1 MRASSGPMIAAVE
14 KIELSP
20 QSRPA
25 NGPYSTSS
33 GTPIISLEMA
43 AQNKLLRCSSLRL
56 NGLLTITGGST
67 CDGAG
72 AKGAQLDQRVG
83 AHGLFQ
89 SITVSNSAGQ
99 ILESAR
105 ARNTLCASTFAATHS
120 PDDYISQ
127 SASNVATGLQGSSAM
142 PVRQSN
148 LAFSI
153 PLSCAIFRGSSAIPL
168 AQVGGLKITIDL
180 AQPSQGLYSTDGTA
194 PAAAAYTI
202 SGAPLS
208 ADLITLATK
217 GPQSNDSLTRGQ
229 FSYNQFSSLY
239 SALSS
244 ADATLTLNLPQKNAL
259 PVSHAFSK
267 ASGQRNL
274 GAFSLATPASQNSGD
289 DAALNQVDFARA
301 GQKLI
306 YDCPLRSSAQAA
318 ENLPET
324 EALMA
329 NINCFQPFCD
339 ATHLPVNPVGC
350 GFGQDFAASGD
361 IDESGAAQVKVPDA
375 GRRAFGLGVNCD
387 PISETGLS
395 FAGMPHAARIQSTLG
410 QTAANSAHTHV
421 LSRATLSYSPAGV
434 VVAT

>member
-14 KIELSP
+14 KVELSP
-20 QSRPA
+20 QNRPA
-25 NGPYSTSS
+25 NGTYSTSQ

-56 NGLLTITGGST
+56 NGLLSIAGGSA
-67 CDGAG
+67 CDGTN
-72 AKGAQLDQRVG
+72 AKGVQLDQRVG
-83 AHGLFQ
+83 VHGLFQ
-89 SITVSNSAGQ
+89 NITVSNSAGQ
-99 ILESAR
+99 ILESVR
-105 ARNTLCASTFAATHS
+105 AYNTLCASTFAATHS
-120 PDDYISQ
+120 PDDYVSQ
-127 SASNVATGLQGSSAM
+127 SVSNIATGLQGSSAM
-142 PVRQSN
+142 SVRQSN

-153 PLSCAIFRGSSAIPL
+153 PLNCAIFRGSSAIPL

-180 AQPSQGLYSTDGTA
+180 AQPSQGLYSTDATVS
-194 PAAAAYTI
+194 AAAAYTI
-202 SGAPLS
+202 SGVSLS

-217 GPQSNDSLTRGQ
+217 GPQSNESLSSGQ

-239 SALSS
+239 SVLNS
-244 ADATLTLNLPQKNAL
+244 ADATLTFNLPMKSVL
-259 PVSHAFSK
+259 SVSHAFSK
-267 ASGQRNL
+267 ASDQYNI
-274 GAFSLATPASQNSGD
+274 GAFSLATPALQNDSS
-289 DAALNQVDFARA
+289 AAVLNQVDFARA

-306 YDCPLRSSAQAA
+306 YDYPLRSSAQAA

-339 ATHLPVNPVGC
+339 ATHLSVNPVGC

-361 IDESGAAQVKVPDA
+361 IDESGTAQVKVSDA

-395 FAGMPHAARIQSTLG
+395 FAGAPYAVRIQSTLD
-410 QTAANSAHTHV
+410 QTAANSVHTHV